1 MFDIDTLGIAL
12 GFALMVVLEVTFF
25 CGIADDP

>member
-1 MFDIDTLGIAL
+1 MFDIDMLGIAL

-25 CGIADDP
+25 CTLADD